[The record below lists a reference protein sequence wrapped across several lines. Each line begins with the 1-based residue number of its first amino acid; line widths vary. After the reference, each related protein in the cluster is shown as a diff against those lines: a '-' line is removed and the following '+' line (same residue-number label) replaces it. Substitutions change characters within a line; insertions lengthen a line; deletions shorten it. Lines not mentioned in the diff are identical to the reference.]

1 MLVLVDVERAYAVAP
16 LARDFSDEAAGFSL
30 A

>member
-1 MLVLVDVERAYAVAP
+1 VLVLVDVERADAVAA
-16 LARDFSDEAAGFSL
+16 LAGNLGYQTAGFSL